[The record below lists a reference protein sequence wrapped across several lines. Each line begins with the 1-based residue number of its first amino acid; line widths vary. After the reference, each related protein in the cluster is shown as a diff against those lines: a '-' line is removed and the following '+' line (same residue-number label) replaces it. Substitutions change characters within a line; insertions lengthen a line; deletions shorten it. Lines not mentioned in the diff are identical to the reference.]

1 MVCVRGPCFCPDTEK
16 ETGSDQGRLERN
28 QPSDQFIRMYDLL
41 IARCALYIALEIHK
55 AEQWGIAHQARDF
68 FVKSGFRTVP
78 QIFVN
83 DTLLCS
89 GGSDGLVQMS
99 KEDIQDKFLE
109 ITGSPL

>member
-1 MVCVRGPCFCPDTEK
+1 MIKVYTSHSCFYCT
-16 ETGSDQGRLERN
+16 
-28 QPSDQFIRMYDLL
+28 
-41 IARCALYIALEIHK
+41 IAKNYLDNLEIEYETLNIQEDID
-55 AEQWGIAHQARDF
+55 ALDF

-83 DTLLCS
+83 DTLLCQ

-99 KEDIQDKFLE
+99 KRDIQDKYLE

>member
-1 MVCVRGPCFCPDTEK
+1 MIKVYTSHSCFYCTLAKNYLD
-16 ETGSDQGRLERN
+16 N
-28 QPSDQFIRMYDLL
+28 
-41 IARCALYIALEIHK
+41 LEIEYETLNIQEDID
-55 AEQWGIAHQARDF
+55 ALDF

-83 DTLLCS
+83 DTLLCQ

-99 KEDIQDKFLE
+99 KRDIQDKYLE

>member
-1 MVCVRGPCFCPDTEK
+1 MIKVYTSHSCFYCTRAKNYLDNLDIEY
-16 ETGSDQGRLERN
+16 ETFNIQEDS
-28 QPSDQFIRMYDLL
+28 
-41 IARCALYIALEIHK
+41 H
-55 AEQWGIAHQARDF
+55 ARDF

-83 DTLLCS
+83 DTLLCR
-89 GGSDGLVQMS
+89 GGSDGLVKMS